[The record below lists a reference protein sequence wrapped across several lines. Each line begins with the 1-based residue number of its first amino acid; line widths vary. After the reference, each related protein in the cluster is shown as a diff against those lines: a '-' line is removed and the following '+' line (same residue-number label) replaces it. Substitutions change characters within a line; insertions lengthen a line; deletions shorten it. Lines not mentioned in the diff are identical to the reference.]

1 MPKEF
6 KEIKIKGN
14 NNLDNG
20 NIENQEIEDK
30 KKKKIK
36 MKINENI
43 KLKSNQKNLKE
54 EFEDDETINKLLQK
68 QSKGK
73 LVNFMG
79 DIQLYGIKT
88 MKHLN
93 CL

>member
-1 MPKEF
+1 
-6 KEIKIKGN
+6 
-14 NNLDNG
+14 
-20 NIENQEIEDK
+20 
-30 KKKKIK
+30 

>member
-1 MPKEF
+1 
-6 KEIKIKGN
+6 
-14 NNLDNG
+14 
-20 NIENQEIEDK
+20 
-30 KKKKIK
+30 

-68 QSKGK
+68 QNKGK

-79 DIQLYGIKT
+79 DIQ
-88 MKHLN
+88 
-93 CL
+93 